1 MYICKYSFDDAL
13 FNIAWS
19 FFLGGECWMVEL
31 SWLSEGLGL
40 MVIGACVHRYCYGE
54 GPGIAALF
62 PPRI

>member
-1 MYICKYSFDDAL
+1 
-13 FNIAWS
+13 
-19 FFLGGECWMVEL
+19 MVEL

-40 MVIGACVHRYCYGE
+40 MVIDACVHRYCYGE